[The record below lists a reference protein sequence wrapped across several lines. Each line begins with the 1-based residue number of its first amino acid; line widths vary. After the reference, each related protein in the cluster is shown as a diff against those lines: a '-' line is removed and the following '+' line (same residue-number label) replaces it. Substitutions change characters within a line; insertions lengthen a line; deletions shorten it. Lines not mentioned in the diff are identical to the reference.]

1 MKKMKTLDDF
11 DFNGKTVLVRI
22 DINSPCEQGKVTSD
36 KRIMAH
42 WPTLKEL
49 SEKGAKVVVLAH
61 QGRPGKPDFISLDEH
76 VRILE
81 KNTGKKLK
89 FVEDVMGVH
98 AREQIKA
105 MKPGDILFLD
115 NVRFMAEETLKKD
128 APGHAQSNL
137 VRRLAP
143 LFDIFVNDGFSVAH
157 RSHASVVGFTHVLPS
172 AAGRLMEREVT
183 AAEKVLED
191 PRRPSILVLGGIKAE
206 DSIKVMENTLDKGSV
221 DKVLTCGLI
230 GELFMAAKGVDIGEP
245 NMDTLRK
252 LEAYDYI
259 DRAADL
265 LKRYPD
271 KVEVPVDVAV
281 TKQGK
286 RVNVKPNGE
295 LEDMIK
301 DIGDETIERYVEI
314 IRNAKTI
321 CMNGPAGVYEN
332 PIFAKGTIEIFK
344 AIKEATKAGAF
355 SLLGGGHT
363 SAAIEEL
370 GFSRDDFSYVSLAGG
385 ALITQLS
392 GEELPG
398 VEALKSAPSKKMI

>member
-1 MKKMKTLDDF
+1 MRKMKTLDDF
-11 DFNGKTVLVRI
+11 DFNGKTVLVRV

-61 QGRPGKPDFISLDEH
+61 QGRPGKPDFISLEEH
-76 VRILE
+76 VKILE
-81 KNTGKKLK
+81 KNTGEKMK
-89 FVEDVMGVH
+89 FVEDVMGAH
-98 AREQIKA
+98 AREKIQSL
-105 MKPGDILFLD
+105 KPGDILFLD

-143 LFDIFVNDGFSVAH
+143 LFDVFVNDGFSVAH

-172 AAGRLMEREVT
+172 AAGRLMEREMT
-183 AAEKVLED
+183 SAEKVLEN
-191 PRRPSILVLGGIKAE
+191 PERPSILILGGIKAE
-206 DSIKVMENTLDKGSV
+206 DSIKVMENTLDMGSV

-230 GELFMAAKGVDIGEP
+230 GELFMAAKGIDIGEP

-259 DRAADL
+259 DRATDL
-265 LKRYPD
+265 LRRQSD
-271 KVEVPVDVAV
+271 KIEIPVDVAV

-286 RVNVKPNGE
+286 RINVKPNGE

-301 DIGDETIERYVEI
+301 DIGEETIKRYVEI
-314 IRNAKTI
+314 IKNARTI

-344 AIKEATKAGAF
+344 AIKEATEAGAF

-363 SAAIEEL
+363 SSAVGEL
-370 GFSRDDFSYVSLAGG
+370 GFSVDDFSYVSLAGG

-398 VEALKSAPSKKMI
+398 VEALRSAPDKKMI